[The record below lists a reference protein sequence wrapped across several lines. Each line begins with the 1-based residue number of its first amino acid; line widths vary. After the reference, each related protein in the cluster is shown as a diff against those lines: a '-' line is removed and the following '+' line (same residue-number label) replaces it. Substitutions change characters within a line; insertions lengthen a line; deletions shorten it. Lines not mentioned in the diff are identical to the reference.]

1 MKMKRMYAVL
11 NKQIKDTLKNKTVL
25 IQFVLLPAIAVIMEN
40 SITMEIPEGYF
51 AILFATMYVGMA
63 PLTAMSE
70 IISEEKEKN
79 TLSALL
85 MANVKAGEYLLGV
98 GLGIFLSCMPGA
110 VVFGIAGKF
119 KGEKFVEFMLIMA
132 LGILISM
139 LLGAAIGILSRN
151 QMTATSVTVPV
162 MMVFSFLPMLAQF
175 NDKIAAVSKY
185 TYSQQISNYISSAGK
200 FPQNGGNA
208 AVILANV
215 AVFALLFVAAYRR
228 GTMEV

>member
-1 MKMKRMYAVL
+1 MKMKRMHAVL
-11 NKQIKDTLKNKTVL
+11 NKQIKDILKNKTVL
-25 IQFVLLPAIAVIMEN
+25 IQFVLFPVIAVIMEN
-40 SITMEIPEGYF
+40 SITMGIPDGYF

-79 TLSALL
+79 TLRVLL
-85 MANVKAGEYLLGV
+85 MANVKAGEYLIGV

-110 VVFGIAGKF
+110 AVLGIAGKF
-119 KGEKFVEFMLIMA
+119 KGQKFAEFMLIMA

-185 TYSQQISNYISSAGK
+185 TYSQQISNYISAAVK
-200 FPQNGGNA
+200 FPHDGVNA
-208 AVILANV
+208 AVILGNV
-215 AVFALLFVAAYRR
+215 AVFALLFLAAYRR